1 MVPSTSRFEN
11 GKVCFGS
18 LEVILGRS
26 EDIRLKAYSSRSPRP
41 FLFEKRKNPKGR
53 PMRQL
58 RVERWRGNAWL
69 ELEKIERLRLSVYLE
84 EVVDR

>member
-1 MVPSTSRFEN
+1 
-11 GKVCFGS
+11 
-18 LEVILGRS
+18 
-26 EDIRLKAYSSRSPRP
+26 
-41 FLFEKRKNPKGR
+41 
-53 PMRQL
+53 MRQL